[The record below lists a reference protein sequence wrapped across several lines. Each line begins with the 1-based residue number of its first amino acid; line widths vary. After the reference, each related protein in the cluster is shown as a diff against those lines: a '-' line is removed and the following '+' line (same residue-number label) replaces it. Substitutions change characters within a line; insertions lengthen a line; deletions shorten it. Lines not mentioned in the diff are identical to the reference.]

1 MYVCDN
7 THILCVIIMSLLQ
20 VTYLAGVRGGPVNGS
35 KYAKPESGDEQPVST
50 VVLTY
55 EN

>member
-1 MYVCDN
+1 MF
-7 THILCVIIMSLLQ
+7 ISLLQ